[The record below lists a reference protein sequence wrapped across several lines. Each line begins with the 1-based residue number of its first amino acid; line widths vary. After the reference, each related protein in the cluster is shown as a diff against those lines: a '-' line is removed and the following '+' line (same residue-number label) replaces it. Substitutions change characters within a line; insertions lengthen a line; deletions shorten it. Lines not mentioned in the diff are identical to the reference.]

1 MKIES
6 LLGVGAL
13 VFALTA
19 CASPPADEGQSSA
32 ESAMLDGE
40 TVAREIPDLDGDGVA
55 ESWETR
61 RDLCGSGGCT
71 YTIHLSSHPDETLGE
86 VFGVNFTPFSSLYLD
101 GPPSADTYPTF
112 NAEARGGYCDY
123 SITRMKFD
131 EATRKYVEGSSIDCH
146 AVINRIGGRVAQFEE
161 RCFDLIPADECK
173 DNPVPDPL
181 ATAGNESPT
190 AP

>member
-1 MKIES
+1 
-6 LLGVGAL
+6 
-13 VFALTA
+13 
-19 CASPPADEGQSSA
+19 
-32 ESAMLDGE
+32 MLDGE

-71 YTIHLSSHPDETLGE
+71 YTIDLSSHPDETLGE

-131 EATRKYVEGSSIDCH
+131 EATRKYVEGLSIDCH
-146 AVINRIGGRVAQFEE
+146 AVINRISAAAWPSSRSVASTSSRPTSARTTPCRIRWRPQATSSADRPDGGFLGSEDLRHEELEVGGREAE
-161 RCFDLIPADECK
+161 
-173 DNPVPDPL
+173 
-181 ATAGNESPT
+181 TS
-190 AP
+190 